1 MERIKKR
8 LRFYIVLITVL
19 FTFLIT
25 LYAKRFEHSKIDIR
39 IVFALLLLIAFTV
52 LTLFL
57 LEYRRYKFAL
67 LIIENKIFD
76 IQAVKED
83 SFSDNNIEFII
94 SCFGI
99 LFGRKII
106 KFNVE
111 GIKLKEVEI
120 SGRVISITYEKDKK
134 RKNIS
139 LLHGII
145 DKKKMKDIAEKFQFE
160 TGIRPLIL
168 D

>member
-1 MERIKKR
+1 MGRIKQR
-8 LRFYIVLITVL
+8 LKSYIISITL
-19 FTFLIT
+19 LYIFLII
-25 LYAKRFEHSKIDIR
+25 LYIKRFKYSEIDIR
-39 IVFALLLLIAFTV
+39 FVFALLHLVVFIVLI
-52 LTLFL
+52 LFL
-57 LEYRRYKFAL
+57 KEYKRYRFAL

-99 LFGRKII
+99 LLGRKII

-111 GIKLKEVEI
+111 GVKLEEVKI
-120 SGRVISITYEKDKK
+120 SDKVISITYGKDKK
-134 RKNIS
+134 SRNIK
-139 LLHGII
+139 LLHGTIEN
-145 DKKKMKDIAEKFQFE
+145 KKIKEIAEKFQFE
-160 TGIRPLIL
+160 TGINPLIL